1 MQLSY
6 WGVCPC
12 CPARVLVVGITFV
25 PEAVACAGLFTGG
38 PPVAELVRGRV
49 VLRLRFSS
57 SSSAMAAARSE
68 HAIACSARGAVDCVG
83 GAALAQRQS
92 TGAEARRRLRGGAGG
107 SLVPALSHC
116 VRVRSV
122 EARPARQ
129 AGSLPARF
137 LGVTR
142 HAVWLIDFG
151 KGLETQSLRPAHHME
166 FWEDRRISLTIDR
179 LPE

>member
-1 MQLSY
+1 MRSTKS
-6 WGVCPC
+6 
-12 CPARVLVVGITFV
+12 GIS
-25 PEAVACAGLFTGG
+25 
-38 PPVAELVRGRV
+38 PPTPI
-49 VLRLRFSS
+49 
-57 SSSAMAAARSE
+57 AA
-68 HAIACSARGAVDCVG
+68 
-83 GAALAQRQS
+83 GAALAQRRS

-151 KGLETQSLRPAHHME
+151 KGLI
-166 FWEDRRISLTIDR
+166 RR
-179 LPE
+179 